1 MNDWLN
7 YKGSGSSRAYA
18 ANDFIAHGSHSEKT
32 EALIKQRDAYDRQSK
47 ALVAKADK
55 LLNELESADKSVADI
70 GATIR
75 DNIRKDRNYNT
86 NGLLQRKKTYL
97 TRRATI
103 NAELDKTIK
112 EVEEIR
118 NKMWK
123 EIGYTGLEV
132 ALTGGNPDFN
142 IDLELRR
149 INHRRNLLLKSKY
162 NLNF

>member
-7 YKGSGSSRAYA
+7 YKGSGSARAY
-18 ANDFIAHGSHSEKT
+18 NGGVLMHNYRSER
-32 EALIKQRDAYDRQSK
+32 EALMKQRDAYDRLSK
-47 ALVAKADK
+47 SLVAKANK
-55 LLNELESADKSVADI
+55 LLDEFESADKSVADI

-75 DNIRKDRNYNT
+75 DNTRKDKNYNT

-123 EIGYTGLEV
+123 EIGYTGFEV
-132 ALTGGNPDFN
+132 LAGGDPDSS
-142 IDLELRR
+142 IDLALRR
-149 INHRRNLLLKSKY
+149 INSKRNRLLNGKY
-162 NLNF
+162 NLSF

>member
-1 MNDWLN
+1 MNDWLD

-18 ANDFIAHGSHSEKT
+18 ANDFIAHSARSEKT
-32 EALIKQRDAYDRQSK
+32 EALMKQRDAYDRLSK
-47 ALVAKADK
+47 ALVEKANK
-55 LLNELESADKSVADI
+55 LLDELESADKSVADI
-70 GATIR
+70 SATIR
-75 DNIRKDRNYNT
+75 DNTRKDKNYNA

-97 TRRATI
+97 IRRATI

-123 EIGYTGLEV
+123 EIGYTGFEV
-132 ALTGGNPDFN
+132 LTGGDPDFS

-162 NLNF
+162 DLVV

>member
-1 MNDWLN
+1 MNDWLD

-18 ANDFIAHGSHSEKT
+18 ANDFIAHSSRSEKT
-32 EALIKQRDAYDRQSK
+32 EALMKQRDAYDRLSK
-47 ALVAKADK
+47 ALVAKANK
-55 LLNELESADKSVADI
+55 LLEELESADKSVADI
-70 GATIR
+70 SATIR
-75 DNIRKDRNYNT
+75 DNTRKDKNYNT

-97 TRRATI
+97 IRRATI

-123 EIGYTGLEV
+123 EIGYTGFEV
-132 ALTGGNPDFN
+132 LTGGDPDFS

-162 NLNF
+162 DLVV

>member
-1 MNDWLN
+1 MNDWLD

-18 ANDFIAHGSHSEKT
+18 ANDFIGHSSRSEKT
-32 EALIKQRDAYDRQSK
+32 EALMKQRDAYDRLSK
-47 ALVAKADK
+47 ALVEKANK
-55 LLNELESADKSVADI
+55 LLDELESADKSVADI
-70 GATIR
+70 SATIR
-75 DNIRKDRNYNT
+75 DNTRKDKNYNA

-97 TRRATI
+97 IRRATI

-123 EIGYTGLEV
+123 EIGYTGFEV
-132 ALTGGNPDFN
+132 LTGGDPDFS

-162 NLNF
+162 DLVV